1 MFRFSHFE
9 VGIGLERGGGIFW
22 KSTRAEREASCQNLP
37 VGDGDNHLMLLKP
50 DMDMGKLVL
59 LVVHIQHRQ
68 IPFACSKALNGTAFD
83 AAGIWQ
89 RGKPRR
95 GKPEEHPHGDC
106 VGSPHPIPGRAL
118 PDVQDRGEGRAP
130 PLRGAFPNRPAKC
143 PTHGT
148 VNDYGLFG
156 NWCGF
161 LGSLVIGVVFYCS
174 NPLVKTMDFQ
184 SKTFSKILRHVPCLM
199 TGSSFWTR
207 I

>member
-89 RGKPRR
+89 RDKPRR
-95 GKPEEHPHGDC
+95 GKP
-106 VGSPHPIPGRAL
+106 GSIRMVIAWEAHTQYRGGRFPMCRIVEKVVRRRFAGRFQTTLQNAL
-118 PDVQDRGEGRAP
+118 RTAQ
-130 PLRGAFPNRPAKC
+130 
-143 PTHGT
+143 
-148 VNDYGLFG
+148 
-156 NWCGF
+156 
-161 LGSLVIGVVFYCS
+161 
-174 NPLVKTMDFQ
+174 
-184 SKTFSKILRHVPCLM
+184 
-199 TGSSFWTR
+199 
-207 I
+207 